1 MCLLPGRSMKVD
13 ISPSD
18 LHSLL
23 KQGKNVRIVDVRSPR
38 EYAVAHIPGAENIP
52 LDTLGKDLP
61 GAVPGQEVVLVCQAG
76 GRSSTACGRIDNP
89 SGTLYNLTGGTSGW
103 ISAGYDVEK
112 RAAQQVAPTTE
123 CAASRSVERQ
133 AHFVGSAIL
142 LAALGLGSQVAP
154 GWFFLAALPA
164 FGMMLDALFGW
175 CPMVFILK
183 HAPWNV
189 AR

>member
-1 MCLLPGRSMKVD
+1 MKVD

-89 SGTLYNLTGGTSGW
+89 GGTLYNLTGGTSGW
-103 ISAGYDVEK
+103 ISAGYDVE
-112 RAAQQVAPTTE
+112 RRPAQQEVAPSE
-123 CAASRSVERQ
+123 CAPSRSVERQ
-133 AHFVGSAIL
+133 AHFIGSTL
-142 LAALGLGSQVAP
+142 LIAALALGTQVGP
-154 GWFFLAALPA
+154 GWFFLATLPA